1 MKRNIVILVL
11 GSCCLFNSCYEL
23 DLNPLSQG
31 SSENWYSSET
41 EIEMALKDGYRQDFW
56 PKDKEEWTDDYVYRE
71 TNSAIVN
78 GTLNGQTD
86 EVTKMWSNQYKAI
99 ARANTVL
106 ANMEKAQSLGI
117 SQSKIDQYTAEAYLR
132 ASMYSTLISHFGDV
146 VYVTEVMDVDQA
158 LRLGVQPR
166 LRLSQKFMKILIKRQ
181 QDCH

>member
-78 GTLNGQTD
+78 GTLNGQT
-86 EVTKMWSNQYKAI
+86 
-99 ARANTVL
+99 
-106 ANMEKAQSLGI
+106 G
-117 SQSKIDQYTAEAYLR
+117 
-132 ASMYSTLISHFGDV
+132 
-146 VYVTEVMDVDQA
+146 
-158 LRLGVQPR
+158 
-166 LRLSQKFMKILIKRQ
+166 
-181 QDCH
+181 